1 MTNQLDVANQVL
13 AKIMTNPKKIVEL
26 KRPLYRR
33 LGRKVLRID
42 ADGLWLRGKHKR
54 TWHGPLSW
62 AEIASFL
69 ADRHEL
75 LDVAIGEKVLEK
87 MGAS

>member
-1 MTNQLDVANQVL
+1 M
-13 AKIMTNPKKIVEL
+13 PRPPRKIVEL

-42 ADGLWLRGKHKR
+42 AEGLWLRGKHKR

-62 AEIASFL
+62 AEIASL
-69 ADRHEL
+69 LEDRNEL
-75 LDVAIGEKVLEK
+75 LDAAIGEKMLEK
-87 MGAS
+87 IGAN